1 MEQATGTGWCNHARG
16 VKKKT
21 MKWQVILLA
30 FSTLFLA
37 ELGDKTQLAV
47 FTLVTKCRAPLE
59 VFLGSTLALAAVT
72 LIGVFFGDLITRY
85 VPPFYLKLGA
95 AFLFIGIG
103 AFMLW
108 QAVAELSV

>member
-1 MEQATGTGWCNHARG
+1 MGLCPFFFFNIFPLHINHSNGASNRDWLVPPRTG

-37 ELGDKTQLAV
+37 EVGDKTQLAV

-59 VFLGSTLALAAVT
+59 VFLGPRL
-72 LIGVFFGDLITRY
+72 R
-85 VPPFYLKLGA
+85 
-95 AFLFIGIG
+95 
-103 AFMLW
+103 W
-108 QAVAELSV
+108 RLSL